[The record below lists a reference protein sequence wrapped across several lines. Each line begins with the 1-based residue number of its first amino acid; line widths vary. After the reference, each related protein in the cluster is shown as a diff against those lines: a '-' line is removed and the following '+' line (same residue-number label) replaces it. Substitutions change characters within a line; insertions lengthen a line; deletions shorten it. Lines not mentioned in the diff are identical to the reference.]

1 MESVA
6 LSTVSLLAFSKT
18 TLRISHKR
26 HLSRLLL
33 PPSPGTATVGRARC
47 FGSLDPKIS
56 RELFLI
62 SFAGSL
68 LRNSPPVAPISRGL
82 ACISSSAPLS
92 GSRGGGNDGVGGGNG
107 GGGGDES
114 GGGGMQ
120 PVSLGIESGEASTRG
135 SDVIILD
142 VGVIML
148 PDNVCDHVQP
158 QVSSANVNLATET
171 AIVWAV
177 SEAKV
182 LPNWK
187 QQLGDRLA
195 GHLTACGFKSSLRG
209 TYLLTVMALYLL
221 VLV

>member
-18 TLRISHKR
+18 TLRISRKR

-33 PPSPGTATVGRARC
+33 PPSPATVGRARC
-47 FGSLDPKIS
+47 FGSLDPRIS

-92 GSRGGGNDGVGGGNG
+92 GSGGGNDGVGGGS

-120 PVSLGIESGEASTRG
+120 PVSLAGESGEASTRG

-142 VGVIML
+142 VGV
-148 PDNVCDHVQP
+148 
-158 QVSSANVNLATET
+158 
-171 AIVWAV
+171 
-177 SEAKV
+177 
-182 LPNWK
+182 
-187 QQLGDRLA
+187 
-195 GHLTACGFKSSLRG
+195 SLFFFS
-209 TYLLTVMALYLL
+209 
-221 VLV
+221 